1 MNGTA
6 STPSFSLPIAVT
18 LGARAERLIPVA
30 IAAIVLAVAVSTVS
44 PWPVGAFED
53 DAIYTVL
60 GKSLAEGHGYRL
72 LNLPDA
78 PNATHFPPGYPAL
91 LAVLWRAWP
100 NFPDNLV
107 LFKFANALLL
117 ALAAAGT
124 YAFAVRRLA
133 FTKAASAVTSLTATL
148 SVVILLLT
156 GMVLSEP
163 LFLALLAPTLFVAE
177 KAVDTGRSRTAFV
190 AGVLLGVLAL
200 VRTLGLFAIPGAV
213 VLLVWRRRY
222 AAAAALT
229 LGAALLVVPWQVWVA
244 LHQQEIPAI
253 IAGKYG
259 SYSGWVAQGYIAGGF
274 DFVWRVIA
282 RNASD
287 LFRVISYFH
296 APIDT
301 LWPRVLAFA
310 TISGLLVV
318 GARSLTRRAPVTIWF
333 AVLYVAV
340 VMLWPFEP
348 NRFLL
353 GLWPILAMC
362 AALGV
367 GTLLRWRP
375 THGLMRGVRYGCI
388 VACVGL
394 AVGYASYNV
403 RGYSNS
409 WWLSVQRR
417 GGERLKPIVEWVA
430 HNAAMDDVIA
440 TDHDPAVYLY
450 TGRRAIP
457 TSTWMVRERVQPLT
471 AEEDVAAVRVLLTQL
486 QPRYYVPTSVVGL
499 RTATALAKASP
510 PVLRYIGATPNGAA
524 FALVR
529 K

>member
-1 MNGTA
+1 MNGTMTA
-6 STPSFSLPIAVT
+6 PSLPLPATVT
-18 LGARAERLIPVA
+18 LGARAERLIPIA
-30 IAAIVLAVAVSTVS
+30 IAAIVLAVAVSTVT

-72 LNLPDA
+72 LNLPGA

-100 NFPDNLV
+100 AFPDNLV

-117 ALAAAGT
+117 ALAAAGS
-124 YAFAVRRLA
+124 YAFALRRLA
-133 FTKAASAVTSLTATL
+133 LTKAASAVTALAATL

-163 LFLALLAPTLFVAE
+163 LFLALLPPALFAAE
-177 KAVDTGRSRTAFV
+177 KAVDTGRPRTALA
-190 AGVLLGVLAL
+190 AGLLLGVLAL

-222 AAAAALT
+222 AAAAALA
-229 LGAALLVVPWQVWVA
+229 LGAALLVVPWQIWVA
-244 LHQQEIPAI
+244 LHQHEIPSI

-259 SYSGWVAQGYIAGGF
+259 SYTGWVAQGYVDGGF
-274 DFVWRVIA
+274 EFLWRVIV
-282 RNASD
+282 RNARD
-287 LFRVISYFH
+287 LFRVMSYLH
-296 APIDT
+296 APIDA
-301 LWPRVLAFA
+301 LWPRIIAFA
-310 TISGLLVV
+310 ALIGLLAV
-318 GARSLTRRAPVTIWF
+318 GARGLTRRAPVTLWF
-333 AVLYVAV
+333 VVLYVAV
-340 VMLWPFEP
+340 VVIWPFEP

-362 AALGV
+362 VALGV
-367 GTLLRWRP
+367 RAAVVWRP
-375 THGLMRGVRYGCI
+375 THRVMRGARYGCI
-388 VACVGL
+388 AACLGL
-394 AVGYASYNV
+394 AVGYASYNG

-409 WWLSVQRR
+409 WWIPVQRG

-430 HNAAMDDVIA
+430 HNSAMDDVIA

-457 TSTWMVRERVQPLT
+457 TSTWMVRERIHPLT
-471 AEEDVAAVRVLLTQL
+471 PDEDVRAVRALLTEL
-486 QPRYYVPTSVVGL
+486 RPRFYVPTSVVGL

-510 PVLRYIGATPNGAA
+510 PLLRYIGATPNGAA
-524 FALVR
+524 FVLVR